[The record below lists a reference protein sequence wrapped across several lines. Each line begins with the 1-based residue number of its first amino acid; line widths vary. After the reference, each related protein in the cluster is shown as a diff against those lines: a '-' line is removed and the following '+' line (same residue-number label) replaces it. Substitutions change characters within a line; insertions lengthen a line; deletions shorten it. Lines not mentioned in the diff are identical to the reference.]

1 MITEEKF
8 QAQLA
13 LILSRF
19 DSNIKELTEIVHIFK
34 RDNPDANYYDI
45 VEGSLEHE
53 KLLDLAYL
61 QAYVEDTLNGVSRS
75 FDADNRKNG
84 YSKSRTKKIRKAY
97 GFNK

>member
-1 MITEEKF
+1 MITKEKLRG
-8 QAQLA
+8 QLA

-19 DSNIKELTEIVHIFK
+19 DSNIKELQELVRVFK
-34 RDNPDANYYDI
+34 RDNPDANYYDV
-45 VEGSLEHE
+45 VEGSSEHE

-75 FDADNRKNG
+75 FDVDNRKNG